1 MKLDIATYAELMARY
16 NQWMNQS
23 VYLAASQ
30 LSDQD
35 RKADC
40 GLFFKSIHGTLNHLL
55 LCDRMWLDRF
65 KGQIPSA
72 DLKALDQE
80 LYSEFT
86 ELKKARD
93 ELDLKILD
101 WAASLEETVLPE
113 RLVYTSLAAA
123 AEKNVDFTQAIIHF
137 FNHQTHHRG
146 QITTAL
152 NQAGVDVGVTDLL
165 FMPEISV

>member
-1 MKLDIATYAELMARY
+1 MKLDIATYADLLTRY
-16 NQWMNQS
+16 SQWMNQS
-23 VYLAASQ
+23 VYMAASQ
-30 LSDQD
+30 LNDQD
-35 RKADC
+35 RKADR

-65 KGQIPSA
+65 KGQSPSA
-72 DLKALDQE
+72 ELKALDQE

-93 ELDLKILD
+93 ELDLEILD
-101 WAASLEETVLPE
+101 WTASLKNKELPE

-165 FMPEISV
+165 FMPEHRL

>member
-1 MKLDIATYAELMARY
+1 MKLNLATHAGLMAAY

-23 VYLAASQ
+23 VYQAASQ
-30 LSDQD
+30 LDDRD
-35 RKADC
+35 RKADR

-65 KGQIPSA
+65 KGQSPSA

-80 LYSEFT
+80 LYSEFGA
-86 ELKKARD
+86 LKIARD
-93 ELDLKILD
+93 ELDQEIID
-101 WAASLEETVLPE
+101 WAASLQSDVLPE
-113 RLVYTSLAAA
+113 RLIYTSLAAA
-123 AEKNVDFTQAIIHF
+123 AEKDVDFTQAIIHF

-165 FMPEISV
+165 FMPEHML

>member
-16 NQWMNQS
+16 NQWMNQAI
-23 VYLAASQ
+23 YQAACE
-30 LSDQD
+30 LSEQD

-40 GLFFKSIHGTLNHLL
+40 GLFFKSIHGTLNHLF

-65 KGQIPSA
+65 TGQIPSA
-72 DLKALDQE
+72 DLKTLDQE
-80 LYSEFT
+80 LYSEFAA
-86 ELKKARD
+86 LKTARD
-93 ELDLKILD
+93 ALDKEIID
-101 WAASLEETVLPE
+101 WAASILSDVLPE
-113 RLVYTSLAAA
+113 RLVYNSLATG
-123 AEKNVDFTQAIIHF
+123 AEKNVDFTQTIIHF

-165 FMPEISV
+165 FMPEHRL